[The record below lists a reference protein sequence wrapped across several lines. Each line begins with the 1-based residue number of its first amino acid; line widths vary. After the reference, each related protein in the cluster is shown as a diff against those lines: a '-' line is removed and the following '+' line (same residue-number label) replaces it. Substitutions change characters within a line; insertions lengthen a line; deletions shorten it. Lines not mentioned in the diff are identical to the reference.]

1 MKIRNMVSYF
11 CVIVLASALLAG
23 CGGAKKPTGSGST
36 TKPTDQTADIVES
49 KFAEVKPTIDGLE
62 TDELWQN
69 IEAKTI
75 QIDAQNSFEMK
86 SSYDNDNVYF
96 LFKWISPE
104 KAAPSVGSWF
114 KKDGKWN
121 WEFVSD
127 SFSILWDAG
136 KIPDFATKA
145 CTPLCHQESTDLN
158 RRYMGTANPTD
169 IEEIWEWNPGVTN
182 QKNIMAPYLIV
193 ALPDGVTYEDPNFD
207 NKVTWEHLPGEYG
220 YHRNRS
226 TTEIAPAEQITG
238 DKAPFYI
245 LNDKQ
250 PSGDA
255 GLVSAK
261 GTYEEPFYILEVARP
276 RTPANTTLT
285 QFNVPDNGWLD
296 ILFGTSVH
304 YNTERDY
311 HKTMALAATFRM
323 VGKNAK

>member
-1 MKIRNMVSYF
+1 MEN
-11 CVIVLASALLAG
+11 
-23 CGGAKKPTGSGST
+23 
-36 TKPTDQTADIVES
+36 
-49 KFAEVKPTIDGLE
+49 
-62 TDELWQN
+62 DELWQT

-75 QIDAQNSFEMK
+75 TLDAQNTFEMK

-104 KAAPSVGSWF
+104 KADQTVGTWT

-121 WEFVSD
+121 WEFVTD
-127 SFSILWDAG
+127 SFSILWDAS

-182 QKNIMAPYLIV
+182 QKNMMAPYLIV
-193 ALPDGVTYEDPNFD
+193 ALPDGVTYEDAAFD
-207 NKVTWEHLPGEYG
+207 NKVTWEHLSGEYG
-220 YHRNRS
+220 YHRNRAKD
-226 TTEIAPAEQITG
+226 EIAPAEQITG

-245 LNDKQ
+245 LNDK
-250 PSGDA
+250 PCSGDA

-296 ILFGTSVH
+296 TLFGVAIH
-304 YNTERDY
+304 YKSERDL
-311 HKTMALAATFRM
+311 HKTMALGATFRM